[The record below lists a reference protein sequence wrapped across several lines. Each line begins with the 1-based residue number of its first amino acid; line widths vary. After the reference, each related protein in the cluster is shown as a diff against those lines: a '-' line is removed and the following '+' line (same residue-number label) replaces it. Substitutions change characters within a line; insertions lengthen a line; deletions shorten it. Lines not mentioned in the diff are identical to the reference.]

1 MREEKILIADDE
13 ESVREILTEILENS
27 EYKVDCAI
35 DGTDA
40 VEKFKKTEYNLV
52 LTDLMMPRLDGLGV
66 LKEAKSIYDDIIV
79 IIMTGYGTMEAAVK
93 ALKLGANDFIIKPF
107 ETTILLNTV
116 EKNLLSQKLS
126 RENKKLQEQILND
139 RDQLRKKVLELSVLR
154 NLGVNFSYTF
164 SFSKLFNI
172 IFESLSQAIEYDS
185 SAILDIEKREITIDV
200 KNKISEK
207 LIEVLKNSMLNDIS
221 KFYKRKVRP
230 EHLNI
235 KFISKE
241 KIVKNRLTTKSYFNT
256 ILWVKDKPFGVINV
270 SSFKKDAFSELDKE
284 FLKNIANQSS
294 EIFSRMKEILVSQR
308 EKLQFII
315 DNLPDGVIMYDIN
328 DESILINPRAKMM
341 IERRKTR
348 EVKKEDIEKRLN
360 LDFSSLQNEALK
372 NNAPVIK
379 EIKLKRVDDEVILD
393 ANIANL
399 TNPDGLIQ
407 GLVIVFRDV
416 TTERKLEQLKREFIS
431 NVSHELRT
439 PAAVIKEFISI
450 LNDEVGGPLTVDQK
464 EYIETMNNN
473 IERLLRL
480 IENLL
485 NISRVDSGTLK
496 IRKAWFDLKTHL
508 KKLAQSFMIQLKE
521 KNIKLKLDLPENS
534 IKIYADSDSITQILT
549 NLVDNT
555 KKYSEK
561 NTEVTI
567 GAKEKNNEAL
577 IWVSD
582 QGKGIPPEK
591 QKDVFKRF
599 FRIESKSEARQEG
612 TGLGLPII
620 KELVELHK
628 GKIEIDSDI
637 GSGTTFF
644 ITIPKFAS

>member
-27 EYKVDCAI
+27 EYKIDCAI

-40 VEKFKKTEYNLV
+40 VKKFKKTEYNLI

-79 IIMTGYGTMEAAVK
+79 IIMTGYGTMEAAVR

-107 ETTILLNTV
+107 ETTTLLNTV

-164 SFSKLFNI
+164 SFSKLFNM
-172 IFESLSQAIEYDS
+172 IFESLSHAIEYDS
-185 SAILDIEKREITIDV
+185 SAILDIEKMEITIDV

-207 LIEVLKNSMLNDIS
+207 LIEGLKNSMLNDIS
-221 KFYKRKVRP
+221 KFYKRNVRP

-241 KIVKNRLTTKSYFNT
+241 RIVKNKLTTKSYFNT

-270 SSFKKDAFSELDKE
+270 SSFKEDAFSELDKE

-294 EIFSRMKEILVSQR
+294 EIFSRMKEVLVSQR

-315 DNLPDGVIMYDIN
+315 DNLPDGIIMYDIN
-328 DESILINPRAKMM
+328 DESILINPQAKMM

-348 EVKKEDIEKRLN
+348 EVEKGDIEKRLN
-360 LDFSSLQNEALK
+360 LDFSSLQKEALK
-372 NNAPVIK
+372 NNAPVLK
-379 EIKLKRVDDEVILD
+379 EIKLKRVNDEVILD

-496 IRKAWFDLKTHL
+496 IRKVWFDLKTHL
-508 KKLAQSFMIQLKE
+508 QKLAPSFMIQLKE

-534 IKIYADSDSITQILT
+534 LKIYADSDSITQIFT

-567 GAKEKNNEAL
+567 GAKEKNNEVL

-637 GSGTTFF
+637 GRGTIFF
-644 ITIPKFAS
+644 IIIPKFVP

>member
-1 MREEKILIADDE
+1 VREEKILIVDDE
-13 ESVREILTEILENS
+13 ESVLEILADILENS

-35 DGTDA
+35 DGINA
-40 VEKFKKTEYNLV
+40 VEKLKKTEYDLV
-52 LTDLMMPRLDGLGV
+52 LTDLLMPRLDGLGV
-66 LKEAKSIYDDIIV
+66 LKEAKSTYDDIIV
-79 IIMTGYGTMEAAVK
+79 IIMTGYGTMDAVVR

-107 ETTILLNTV
+107 ELTTLLNTV

-126 RENKKLQEQILND
+126 RENKKLQEQILSD

-164 SFSKLFNI
+164 SFSKLFNM

-185 SAILDIEKREITIDV
+185 SAILDIENREITIDV
-200 KNKISEK
+200 KDKISEK
-207 LIEVLKNSMLNDIS
+207 LIEGLKNSMLNDIS
-221 KFYKRKVRP
+221 KFYKHNVKL

-235 KFISKE
+235 KYISKE
-241 KIVKNRLTTKSYFNT
+241 RIVKNRLTIKSYFNT
-256 ILWVKDKPFGVINV
+256 ILWVKDKPFGAINV
-270 SSFKKDAFSELDKE
+270 SSFEENAFSEVDKE

-294 EIFSRMKEILVSQR
+294 EIFSRMKEVLVSQR

-328 DESILINPRAKMM
+328 DESILINPQAKMM

-348 EVKKEDIEKRLN
+348 EIEKGDIEKRLN
-360 LDFSSLQNEALK
+360 LDFSSLQKEASK

-379 EIKLKRVDDEVILD
+379 EIKLTRMNDEVILD

-450 LNDEVGGPLTVDQK
+450 LNDEVGGPLTVEQK

-485 NISRVDSGTLK
+485 NISKADSGTLI

-508 KKLAQSFMIQLKE
+508 QKITPSFTIQLKK
-521 KNIKLKLDLPENS
+521 KNIKLKLDLPES
-534 IKIYADSDSITQILT
+534 SLKIYADSDSITQILI

-567 GAKEKNNEAL
+567 GAKEKNNEVL

-612 TGLGLPII
+612 AGLGLPII

-628 GKIEIDSDI
+628 GKIELDSDI
-637 GSGTTFF
+637 GRGTTFF

>member
-1 MREEKILIADDE
+1 MREEKILIVDDE
-13 ESVREILTEILENS
+13 ESVLEILADILENS

-35 DGTDA
+35 DGINA
-40 VEKFKKTEYNLV
+40 VEKLKKTEYDLV
-52 LTDLMMPRLDGLGV
+52 LTDLLMPRLDGLGV
-66 LKEAKSIYDDIIV
+66 LKEAKSTYDDIIV
-79 IIMTGYGTMEAAVK
+79 IIMTGYGTMDAVVR

-107 ETTILLNTV
+107 ELTTLLNTV

-126 RENKKLQEQILND
+126 RENKKLQEQILSD

-164 SFSKLFNI
+164 SFSKLFNM

-185 SAILDIEKREITIDV
+185 SAILDIENREITIDV
-200 KNKISEK
+200 KDKISEK
-207 LIEVLKNSMLNDIS
+207 LIEGLKNSMLNDIS
-221 KFYKRKVRP
+221 KFYKHNVKP

-235 KFISKE
+235 KYISKE
-241 KIVKNRLTTKSYFNT
+241 RIVKNRLTIKSYFNT
-256 ILWVKDKPFGVINV
+256 ILWVKDKPFGAINV
-270 SSFKKDAFSELDKE
+270 SSFEENAFSEVDKE

-294 EIFSRMKEILVSQR
+294 EIFSRMKEVLVSQR

-328 DESILINPRAKMM
+328 DESILINPQAKMM

-348 EVKKEDIEKRLN
+348 EIEKGDIEKRLN
-360 LDFSSLQNEALK
+360 LDFSSLQKEASK

-379 EIKLKRVDDEVILD
+379 EIKLTRMNDEVILD

-450 LNDEVGGPLTVDQK
+450 LNDEVGGPLTVEQK

-485 NISRVDSGTLK
+485 NISKADSGTLI

-508 KKLAQSFMIQLKE
+508 QKITPSFTIQLKK
-521 KNIKLKLDLPENS
+521 KNIKLKLDLPES
-534 IKIYADSDSITQILT
+534 SLKIYADSDSITQILI

-567 GAKEKNNEAL
+567 GAKEKNNEVL

-612 TGLGLPII
+612 AGLGLPII

-628 GKIEIDSDI
+628 GKIELDSDI
-637 GSGTTFF
+637 GRGTTFF

>member
-1 MREEKILIADDE
+1 VREEKILIVDDE

-27 EYKVDCAI
+27 EYKIDCAI

-40 VEKFKKTEYNLV
+40 VEKLKKTEYNLV
-52 LTDLMMPRLDGLGV
+52 LTDLLMPGLDGLGV
-66 LKEAKSIYDDIIV
+66 LKKAKSIYDDIIV
-79 IIMTGYGTMEAAVK
+79 IIMTGYGTMDAVVK
-93 ALKLGANDFIIKPF
+93 ALKLGASDFIIKPF
-107 ETTILLNTV
+107 EITTLLNTV

-126 RENKKLQEQILND
+126 RENKKLQEQILTD
-139 RDQLRKKVLELSVLR
+139 RDQLRKKVLELSFLR

-164 SFSKLFNI
+164 SFSKLFNM
-172 IFESLSQAIEYDS
+172 IFESLSQAIEYDY

-200 KNKISEK
+200 KNKFSEK
-207 LIEVLKNSMLNDIS
+207 LIEGLKNSMLNDIS
-221 KFYKRKVRP
+221 KLYKHDVKQ

-235 KFISKE
+235 KYISKE
-241 KIVKNRLTTKSYFNT
+241 RIVKNRLTTKSYFNT
-256 ILWVKDKPFGVINV
+256 ILWIKDKPFGAINV
-270 SSFKKDAFSELDKE
+270 SSFEENAFSELDKE

-294 EIFSRMKEILVSQR
+294 EIFSRMKEVLVSQR
-308 EKLQFII
+308 EKLHFII

-348 EVKKEDIEKRLN
+348 EIEKEDIEKRLN
-360 LDFSSLQNEALK
+360 LDFSSLQKKALK
-372 NNAPVIK
+372 NNAPIIK
-379 EIKLKRVDDEVILD
+379 EIKLKRVNDEVILD
-393 ANIANL
+393 ANIASL

-450 LNDEVGGPLTVDQK
+450 LSDEVGGPLTVDQK

-485 NISRVDSGTLK
+485 NMSSADSGTLI
-496 IRKAWFDLKTHL
+496 IRKTWFDLKTYL
-508 KKLAQSFMIQLKE
+508 QKITPSFVIQLKE
-521 KNIKLKLDLPENS
+521 KNIKLKLDLPEGS
-534 IKIYADSDSITQILT
+534 LKIYADSDSITQILT

-567 GAKEKNNEAL
+567 GAKEKNNEVL

-599 FRIESKSEARQEG
+599 FRIESKSEARQKG
-612 TGLGLPII
+612 VGLGLPII

-628 GKIEIDSDI
+628 GKIELDSDI
-637 GSGTTFF
+637 ERGTTFF

>member
-1 MREEKILIADDE
+1 VREEKILIVDDE
-13 ESVREILTEILENS
+13 ESVLEILADILENS

-35 DGTDA
+35 DGINA
-40 VEKFKKTEYNLV
+40 VEKLKKTEYDLV
-52 LTDLMMPRLDGLGV
+52 LTDLLMPRLDGLGV
-66 LKEAKSIYDDIIV
+66 LKEAKSTYDDIIV
-79 IIMTGYGTMEAAVK
+79 IIMTGYGTMDAVVR

-107 ETTILLNTV
+107 ELTTLLNTV

-126 RENKKLQEQILND
+126 RENKKLQEQILSD

-164 SFSKLFNI
+164 SFSKLFNM

-185 SAILDIEKREITIDV
+185 SAILDIENREITIDV
-200 KNKISEK
+200 KDKISEK
-207 LIEVLKNSMLNDIS
+207 LIEGLKNSMLNDIS
-221 KFYKRKVRP
+221 KFYKHNVKP

-235 KFISKE
+235 KYISKE
-241 KIVKNRLTTKSYFNT
+241 RIVKNRLTIKSYFNT
-256 ILWVKDKPFGVINV
+256 ILWVKDKPFGAINV
-270 SSFKKDAFSELDKE
+270 SSFEENAFSEVDKE

-294 EIFSRMKEILVSQR
+294 EIFSRMKEVLVSQR

-328 DESILINPRAKMM
+328 DESILINPQAKMM

-348 EVKKEDIEKRLN
+348 EIEKGDIEKRLN
-360 LDFSSLQNEALK
+360 LDFSSLQKEASK

-379 EIKLKRVDDEVILD
+379 EIKLTRMNDEVILD

-450 LNDEVGGPLTVDQK
+450 LNDEVGGPLTVEQK

-485 NISRVDSGTLK
+485 NISKADSGTLI

-508 KKLAQSFMIQLKE
+508 QKITPSFTIQLKK
-521 KNIKLKLDLPENS
+521 KNIKLKLDLPES
-534 IKIYADSDSITQILT
+534 SLKIYADSDSITQILI

-567 GAKEKNNEAL
+567 GAKEKNNEVL

-612 TGLGLPII
+612 AGLGLPII

-628 GKIEIDSDI
+628 GKIELDSDI
-637 GSGTTFF
+637 GRGTTFF

>member
-1 MREEKILIADDE
+1 MREEKILIVDDE
-13 ESVREILTEILENS
+13 ESVLEILADILENS

-35 DGTDA
+35 DGINA
-40 VEKFKKTEYNLV
+40 VEKLKKTEYDLV
-52 LTDLMMPRLDGLGV
+52 LTDLLMPRLDGLGV
-66 LKEAKSIYDDIIV
+66 LKEAKSTYDDIIV
-79 IIMTGYGTMEAAVK
+79 IIMTGYGTMDAVVR

-107 ETTILLNTV
+107 ELTTLLNTV

-126 RENKKLQEQILND
+126 RENKKLQEQILSD

-164 SFSKLFNI
+164 SFSKLFNM

-185 SAILDIEKREITIDV
+185 SAILDIENREITIDV
-200 KNKISEK
+200 KDKISEK
-207 LIEVLKNSMLNDIS
+207 LIEGLKNSMLNDIS
-221 KFYKRKVRP
+221 KFYKHNVKL

-235 KFISKE
+235 KYISKE
-241 KIVKNRLTTKSYFNT
+241 RIVKNRLTIKSYFNT
-256 ILWVKDKPFGVINV
+256 ILWVKDKPFGAINV
-270 SSFKKDAFSELDKE
+270 SSFEENAFSEVDKE

-294 EIFSRMKEILVSQR
+294 EIFSRMKEVLVSQR

-328 DESILINPRAKMM
+328 DESILINPQAKMM

-348 EVKKEDIEKRLN
+348 EIEKGDIEKRLN
-360 LDFSSLQNEALK
+360 LDFSSLQKEASK

-379 EIKLKRVDDEVILD
+379 EIKLTRMNDEVILD

-450 LNDEVGGPLTVDQK
+450 LNDEVGGPLTVEQK

-485 NISRVDSGTLK
+485 NISKADSGTLI

-508 KKLAQSFMIQLKE
+508 QKITPSFTIQLKK
-521 KNIKLKLDLPENS
+521 KNIKLKLDLPES
-534 IKIYADSDSITQILT
+534 SLKIYADSDSITQILI

-567 GAKEKNNEAL
+567 GAKEKNNEVL

-612 TGLGLPII
+612 AGLGLPII

-628 GKIEIDSDI
+628 GKIELDSDI
-637 GSGTTFF
+637 GRGTTFF